1 MLTVPR
7 DSRRATQMLL
17 TTPQTTIRSGNIA
30 KRRSPGIR
38 MSRVL
43 LPLACC
49 ILATGSLGVCA
60 DPTPTGLSCIT
71 EMLLPSYGAIAR
83 RAAEQ
88 GTVISQINIGL
99 NGKLASIHST
109 APDAFLVRE
118 VETFLRYNTS
128 FNTACSGQALTLK
141 FTFVLNKVPPTPS
154 PGLNVKFRG
163 PNEFVIESSPQAPI
177 PDVIRREDH

>member
-1 MLTVPR
+1 
-7 DSRRATQMLL
+7 
-17 TTPQTTIRSGNIA
+17 
-30 KRRSPGIR
+30 